1 MTEKKFWRGAAD
13 KNAFEPINL
22 SLAWPKVTSLERE
35 VEYGNNIEEEDY
47 HGGEIVPSIWL
58 HNDSC
63 QKYASTFL
71 KWTETNM
78 VTAFK
83 QSVFLCAMKKSNKKR
98 KGNSIIDE
106 RGGLGEEI
114 VCWTK

>member
-47 HGGEIVPSIWL
+47 HGGEIVPSI
-58 HNDSC
+58 
-63 QKYASTFL
+63 
-71 KWTETNM
+71 
-78 VTAFK
+78 
-83 QSVFLCAMKKSNKKR
+83 
-98 KGNSIIDE
+98 
-106 RGGLGEEI
+106 
-114 VCWTK
+114 